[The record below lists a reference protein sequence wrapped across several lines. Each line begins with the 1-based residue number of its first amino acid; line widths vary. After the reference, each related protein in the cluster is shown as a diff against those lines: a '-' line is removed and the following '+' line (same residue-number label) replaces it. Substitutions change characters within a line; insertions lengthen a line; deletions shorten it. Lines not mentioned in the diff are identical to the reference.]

1 MMFATA
7 SAGALIV
14 DAPFSATPTGPITV
28 QWREPRHEKVTRRRF
43 ATSPSRGRTRPRHVP
58 EVVLEVDRVVAFE
71 VLNRLHAEQNCF
83 YAGTDDSL
91 VREVLHGYVHW
102 HIPAGTLSQVCT
114 KA

>member
-1 MMFATA
+1 MLA
-7 SAGALIV
+7 SLAG
-14 DAPFSATPTGPITV
+14 
-28 QWREPRHEKVTRRRF
+28 RRRCPNEQSH
-43 ATSPSRGRTRPRHVP
+43 AHAAERALALWVCHVTHHRPRHVP

-102 HIPAGTLSQVCT
+102 HIPAGTLSQVST